1 MKKTTRGL
9 LTFLLIVGLAS
20 CKSKYTPVLSSQQG
34 INFSLIS
41 LEQAKQKAHAE
52 NKPLFV
58 FVHATW
64 CPTCKKMEHE
74 VLVQKQ
80 LGDVYNENFINDA
93 IDLDSPEGKLLNQS
107 IQIQATPTLFFF
119 NADGKLI
126 QKLEGFTSATQLLTL
141 AKSRI

>member
-1 MKKTTRGL
+1 MKNIIKGFL
-9 LTFLLIVGLAS
+9 IFLLVAGLAS

-34 INFSLIS
+34 INFSVIS

-80 LGDVYNENFINDA
+80 LGDVYNKNFINDA
-93 IDLDSPEGKLLNQS
+93 IDLDSPEGRLLNQS
-107 IQIQATPTLFFF
+107 IPIRATPTLFFF
-119 NADGKLI
+119 NADGKLVE
-126 QKLEGFTSATQLLTL
+126 KLEGFTDVNNLLLDSKQL
-141 AKSRI
+141 

>member
-1 MKKTTRGL
+1 MKNIIKGFL
-9 LTFLLIVGLAS
+9 IFLLVAGLAS

-34 INFSLIS
+34 INFSVIS
-41 LEQAKQKAHAE
+41 LERAKQKAHAE

-80 LGDVYNENFINDA
+80 LGDIYNKSFINDA

-107 IQIQATPTLFFF
+107 IPIRATPTLFFF
-119 NADGKLI
+119 NADGKLVE
-126 QKLEGFTSATQLLTL
+126 KLEGFTDVNNLLLDSKQL
-141 AKSRI
+141 

>member
-1 MKKTTRGL
+1 MNNITRVL
-9 LTFLLIVGLAS
+9 LIFLLFAGLAS

-34 INFSLIS
+34 INFKVIS
-41 LEQAKQKAHAE
+41 LEQAKQEAHAA
-52 NKPLFV
+52 NRPLFV

-80 LGDVYNENFINDA
+80 LGDVYNKDFINDA

-107 IQIQATPTLFFF
+107 ISITATPTLFFF
-119 NADGKLI
+119 NADGKLVK
-126 QKLEGFTSATQLLTL
+126 KLEGFAGVNELLWAGKQL
-141 AKSRI
+141 